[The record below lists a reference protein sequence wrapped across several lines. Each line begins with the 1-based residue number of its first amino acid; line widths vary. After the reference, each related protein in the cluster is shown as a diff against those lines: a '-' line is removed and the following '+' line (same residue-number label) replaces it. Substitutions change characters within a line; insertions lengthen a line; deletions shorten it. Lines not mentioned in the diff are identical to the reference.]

1 MKSYPTL
8 VSALFLSLWVVVSS
22 AEDKPAARPNILFA
36 ISDDQS
42 FPHASA
48 YGAEWVETPAFDQVA
63 ASGVLFTNAFAASP
77 GCSPSRAAILTG
89 RYPWMIEGAGTH
101 ASDFPTKFVAFPD
114 LLEKAGYFIG
124 ATGKT
129 WGPGNWK
136 VSGRERNPAGPS
148 FDKQKLKNPPEGIS
162 NKDYAA
168 NFADFLAERPD
179 ESPFFFWYGATE
191 PHRDFKRGI
200 GLEHGKA
207 LADAEVP
214 AFLPDTDEI
223 RSDLLDY
230 AFEIEW
236 FDKHLGRMLEQLEA
250 AGELDNTLVIVTSD
264 NGMAFPRAKANVY
277 EYGIH
282 MPLAISWPK
291 GFSGGRT
298 AEQIVN
304 LIDICPTLLEA
315 AGVAVPELEHPIV
328 ARSLMPLLADDG
340 DAGDWENVTF
350 SGRERH
356 SSSRWNNNTYPQR
369 AIRTD
374 KHLLIHNFR
383 PERWPAGAPQK
394 MGDGNYPK
402 DESRPGPMHAGYHD
416 IDACPSLDFLIEHR
430 DDAGIAPF
438 FHLSVDRRPEFELYD
453 IQKDPACLKNLAES
467 QENIPV
473 ELSTQLESY
482 LRETGDPRVV
492 DEDGGEVWERYQRFS
507 KIRSFPKPDWAE

>member
-1 MKSYPTL
+1 MNFLRRFVTFSLIAFSVSTL
-8 VSALFLSLWVVVSS
+8 A
-22 AEDKPAARPNILFA
+22 AQDKPSGRPNILFA

-48 YGAEWVETPAFDQVA
+48 YGAEWVKTPAFDQIA
-63 ASGVLFTNAFAASP
+63 DSGVLFTNAFAASP

-136 VSGRERNPAGPS
+136 ISGRERNPAGPS
-148 FDKQKLKNPPEGIS
+148 FDKQKLKDNPEGIS
-162 NKDYAA
+162 NKNYAA
-168 NFADFLAERPD
+168 NFADFLDERPD
-179 ESPFFFWYGATE
+179 DSPFFFWYGATE

-214 AFLPDTDEI
+214 AFLPDTEEI
-223 RSDLLDY
+223 RGDLLDY

-236 FDKHLGRMLEQLEA
+236 FDAHLGRMLKQLEA
-250 AGELDNTLVIVTSD
+250 AGELGNTLVIVTSD

-298 AEQIVN
+298 AGQVVN
-304 LIDICPTLLEA
+304 LIDICPTILEV
-315 AGVAVPELEHPIV
+315 AGVGVPELKHPIV
-328 ARSLMPLLADDG
+328 ARSLMPLLSDDG
-340 DAGDWENVTF
+340 DATDWKNVTF

-356 SSSRWNNNTYPQR
+356 SSARWNNNTYPQR
-369 AIRTD
+369 AIRTERY
-374 KHLLIHNFR
+374 LLIQNFR

-402 DESRPGPMHAGYHD
+402 DVAEPGPMHGGYHD
-416 IDACPSLDFLIEHR
+416 IDACPSLDFLIENR
-430 DDAGIAPF
+430 DDAEIGKF
-438 FHLSVDRRPEFELYD
+438 FYLAVDRRPRYELFD
-453 IQKDPACLKNLAES
+453 IQKDPACLNDVAEVDKDLRD
-467 QENIPV
+467 QLV
-473 ELSTQLESY
+473 AELTEQLHTN
-482 LRETGDPRVV
+482 RDPRVI
-492 DEDGGEVWERYQRFS
+492 DEDGGEVWESYKRFS
-507 KIRSFPKPDWAE
+507 KVRTFPKPDWAE